1 MLLAQPMIP
10 QETINLIALSK
21 TRGINLVNAKTL
33 VDMFGP
39 IPDLSEMRREL
50 TKRIP
55 DASTRLINALQQV
68 ERYLDDAKREA
79 EYAERSGI
87 KVLDIHDEDYPSRLR
102 LCEDAPLVLYYYGQ
116 ANFNRRRVINIIGTR
131 RCSNYGR
138 ELCEHFVSEL
148 KRLCPDVLIVSGL
161 AYGIDVCAH
170 KAALD
175 HGMDTVGVL
184 AHGLDT
190 IYPAVHRDI
199 AVQMVRKGG
208 GLLTEYMHGTTP
220 EKMNFVRRNRIV
232 AGISDACIVVESGA
246 KGGSLI
252 TADMSKSYDREVFAF
267 PGRVFDMS
275 SAGCNQLIASNC
287 AALLTSPEDFV
298 NDMGWNDT
306 PITKP
311 SAPAIQLE
319 LFDNLT
325 DEERAIIAS
334 LRDVDKKH
342 VNQIS
347 LETEIAYSRVGMLLF
362 DLEMRGYVLALGGAM
377 YSMAHVRPS
386 SGETDL

>member
-1 MLLAQPMIP
+1 
-10 QETINLIALSK
+10 
-21 TRGINLVNAKTL
+21 
-33 VDMFGP
+33 
-39 IPDLSEMRREL
+39 
-50 TKRIP
+50 
-55 DASTRLINALQQV
+55 
-68 ERYLDDAKREA
+68 
-79 EYAERSGI
+79 
-87 KVLDIHDEDYPSRLR
+87 
-102 LCEDAPLVLYYYGQ
+102 
-116 ANFNRRRVINIIGTR
+116 
-131 RCSNYGR
+131 
-138 ELCEHFVSEL
+138 
-148 KRLCPDVLIVSGL
+148 
-161 AYGIDVCAH
+161 
-170 KAALD
+170 
-175 HGMDTVGVL
+175 
-184 AHGLDT
+184 
-190 IYPAVHRDI
+190 
-199 AVQMVRKGG
+199 
-208 GLLTEYMHGTTP
+208 
-220 EKMNFVRRNRIV
+220 
-232 AGISDACIVVESGA
+232 
-246 KGGSLI
+246 
-252 TADMSKSYDREVFAF
+252 
-267 PGRVFDMS
+267 MS
-275 SAGCNQLIASNC
+275 SAGCNKLIASNC